1 MAEAKFRQVG
11 EERLS
16 ETEIAALRARFDEE
30 SQEAVTL
37 SALAEAAGLDRETVR
52 EHLRQIRTEQA
63 FRAAA
68 TPPKSSDRPNWYWA
82 VVGGVALVVAGAITF
97 RRLEAARLV
106 DYVPSKPQATQT
118 TPLTSSTPVR
128 TVKQPTMLPLYSD
141 GLVGHAPLGIETLI
155 AIPDRQQSSSGRVG
169 NVTPGSFEE
178 QRDMILHSIEEMVK
192 KSHEEVAKYPKT
204 MPQFRAKPPFMDT
217 HLNTFTLKPGQFH
230 YAVKGWAGRLTG
242 ELNYPLS
249 AADRVKLRKQIDQMF
264 ADERIAQEK
273 ALGPAPRQGV
283 VTPPPGYRIRFGGRR
298 LDDQIGPKLAFA
310 PVPVVLVQRRL
321 EAALENAIKR
331 DVAPPEG
338 RWTEN
343 AQRERKIPAPKQ
355 YAGSIDGPG
364 GTIPYD
370 FPASPPSA
378 VKRGIRDV
386 AARAAAQMAD
396 VNAHSGDVVRVQ
408 LDGTV
413 RN

>member
-1 MAEAKFRQVG
+1 MAEAKLRQAG

-16 ETEIAALRARFDEE
+16 EAEIATLRARFDQE
-30 SQEAVTL
+30 SKEAVTL

-52 EHLRQIRTEQA
+52 EHLRQIRTEHA

-68 TPPKSSDRPNWYWA
+68 PPPRSAERPNWYWA
-82 VVGGVALVVAGAITF
+82 AVGGVALVVAGAITF
-97 RRLEAARLV
+97 RRLEAERLV
-106 DYVPSKPQATQT
+106 EYVPPKPQATQAGS
-118 TPLTSSTPVR
+118 LVSSMPVR
-128 TVKQPTMLPLYSD
+128 TVKHPTMLPQYSD

-155 AIPDRQQSSSGRVG
+155 AIPNRQQTSSGRVG
-169 NVTPGSFEE
+169 SVTPGSFEE

-204 MPQFRAKPPFMDT
+204 MPQFQAKPPFMDAQ
-217 HLNTFTLKPGQFH
+217 LNTFTLKPGQFH

-242 ELNYPLS
+242 ELKYPLS
-249 AADRVKLRKQIDQMF
+249 SADRAKLRQQIAGLF
-264 ADERIAQEK
+264 ADERMAQEK

-283 VTPPPGYRIRFGGRR
+283 VSPPPGYRIRFGGRR

-310 PVPVVLVQRRL
+310 PVPLALVQRRI

-331 DVAPPEG
+331 DAAPPEG
-338 RWTEN
+338 RWTDN
-343 AQRERKIPAPKQ
+343 AQRESKIPAPKQ

-378 VKRGIRDV
+378 VKRGMRDV
-386 AARAAAQMAD
+386 AARAAAQMAE

-408 LDGTV
+408 LDGTA